1 MPDGSPQT
9 QTIVLIVEDDKFLRT
24 LLSEKLKREGI
35 FVVDA
40 ENGEEAMLKMKAEPR
55 PHLILLDL
63 LLPVLDGFEVLR
75 RMHDDQ
81 GLKRIPVLVL
91 SNLGQ
96 EDDIKRAKD
105 LGAVDYM
112 VKAYLLRARLW
123 KKSVASSARSTYR
136 VITNIRIWAKYTN
149 E

>member
-9 QTIVLIVEDDKFLRT
+9 QTIVLIVEDDKFLRA

-63 LLPVLDGFEVLR
+63 LLPIIDGFEVLR

-112 VKAYLLRARLW
+112 VKAYFTPGEIVE
-123 KKSVASSARSTYR
+123 K
-136 VITNIRIWAKYTN
+136 IRRIIREEYV
-149 E
+149 

>member
-1 MPDGSPQT
+1 MADEAVRT
-9 QTIVLIVEDDKFLRT
+9 KTVILIVEDDKFLHT
-24 LLSEKLKREGI
+24 LLSEKLKREGL

-40 ENGEEAMLKMKAEPR
+40 ENGQEALVKMKGDPR

-63 LLPVLDGFEVLR
+63 LLPVIDGFEVLR
-75 RMHDDQ
+75 RMRDDQ

-96 EDDIKRAKD
+96 EEDIKRAKD

-112 VKAYLLRARLW
+112 VKAYFTPGEIVD
-123 KKSVASSARSTYR
+123 K
-136 VITNIRIWAKYTN
+136 IRRIIREEYV
-149 E
+149 